1 MSREI
6 YNRSWLAY
14 LLLLPTIVV
23 SAVFLYYPAAQAVN
37 LSLYETLQF
46 GTQRV
51 WAGFGNYS
59 YLLTSSDYHSS
70 IVVTIVFSLIVIIGV
85 MAISLVV
92 SYLIYEVNIGT
103 SSYLI
108 AAIWPYALPPAVAGI
123 VFFYIIHPSLGVLT
137 QPIQAIFGVNID
149 WFTQGGQAFIVVTVA
164 VIWKQIGYNVI
175 FMIAA
180 LNNVP
185 DALGEVADLDG
196 VGRFQRLV
204 RVYMPLIS
212 PTLIFLVVMN
222 TIYAFFHTFAFIDI
236 LTQGGPGGATNI
248 MIYDLYRNAFEFNNH
263 GLASAQ
269 SVILFLVV
277 GLLMFA
283 QLRLSD
289 KYAHYG

>member
-1 MSREI
+1 MAREI
-6 YNRSWLAY
+6 YDRSWLAY
-14 LLLLPTIVV
+14 LLLLPTLVV
-23 SAVFLYYPAAQAVN
+23 SAVFLYYPAAQAIN

-51 WAGFGNYS
+51 WTGLGNYS

-70 IVVTIVFSLIVIIGV
+70 IVVTIAFSVIVIVGV
-85 MAISLVV
+85 MAISLVI
-92 SYLIYEVNIGT
+92 SYLIYEVSVGQ

-149 WFTQGGQAFIVVTVA
+149 WFTRGGQAFLVVTIA

-196 VGRFQRLV
+196 VSRFQQLV

-277 GLLMFA
+277 GVLMYA

>member
-1 MSREI
+1 MTREI
-6 YNRSWLAY
+6 YNRSWGAY
-14 LLLLPTIVV
+14 LLLLPTLVV
-23 SAVFLYYPAAQAVN
+23 SLVFLYYPAIRAGH
-37 LSLYETLQF
+37 LSLFETLRF
-46 GTQRV
+46 GSVRV
-51 WAGFGNYS
+51 WTGLGNYQ
-59 YLLTSSDYHSS
+59 YLLTSSEYHSS
-70 IVVTIVFSLIVIIGV
+70 IGITVLFSAIVIVGV
-85 MAISLVV
+85 MTISLVI
-92 SYLIYEVNIGT
+92 SYLIYEASVGQ

-137 QPIQAIFGVNID
+137 TPIEAVTGINVD
-149 WFTQGGQAFIVVTVA
+149 WFTNGRQAFIIVTVA

-196 VGRFQRLV
+196 VGKTTRLV

-212 PTLIFLVVMN
+212 PTLIFLAVMN
-222 TIYAFFHTFAFIDI
+222 TIYAFFSTFAFIDV
-236 LTQGGPGGATNI
+236 LTQGGPSGATNI

-269 SVILFLVV
+269 SVILFLIV
-277 GLLMFA
+277 GILMYA
-283 QLRLSD
+283 QLRFSD
-289 KYAHYG
+289 RYAHYG

>member
-1 MSREI
+1 MAREI
-6 YNRSWLAY
+6 YKRSWVAY
-14 LLLLPTIVV
+14 LLLLPTVVV
-23 SAVFLYYPAAQAVN
+23 SLVFLYYPAIEAFH

-46 GTQRV
+46 GTVRS
-51 WAGFGNYS
+51 WTGLGNYAH
-59 YLLTSSDYHSS
+59 LLTSGDYHSS
-70 IVVTIVFSLIVIIGV
+70 IGVTLLFSLIVIIGV
-85 MAISLVV
+85 LIISLFI
-92 SYLIYEVNIGT
+92 SYLIYEVSTGKST
-103 SSYLI
+103 YLI

-123 VFFYIIHPSLGVLT
+123 IFFYIVHPSLGVLT
-137 QPIQAIFGVNID
+137 QPIEAIFGIDVD
-149 WFTQGGQAFIVVTVA
+149 WFTNGRQAFIIVTIA

-196 VGRFQRLV
+196 VGMFRRLV
-204 RVYMPLIS
+204 RVYVPLIS
-212 PTLIFLVVMN
+212 PTLIFLIVMN

-269 SVILFLVV
+269 SVILFFVV
-277 GLLMFA
+277 GVLMYA